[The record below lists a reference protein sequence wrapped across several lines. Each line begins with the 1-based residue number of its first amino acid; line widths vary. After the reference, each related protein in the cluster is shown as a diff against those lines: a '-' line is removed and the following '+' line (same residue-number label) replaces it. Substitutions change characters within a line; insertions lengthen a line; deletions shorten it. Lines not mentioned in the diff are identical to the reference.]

1 MECMRLQTVPD
12 HYFDDAG
19 ISNTQIYKLLGN
31 GWTVDIICHIFEG
44 IKAEFIQKQDEKV
57 A

>member
-1 MECMRLQTVPD
+1 M
-12 HYFDDAG
+12 
-19 ISNTQIYKLLGN
+19 LGN
-31 GWTVDIICHIFEG
+31 GFTVDIICHIFEG